1 MLLYI
6 AKWFLLYWR
15 LNQKEKMKNMIYKA
29 INEIYNML
37 DELNVENDADYDLIK
52 DIKINLD
59 FLEKEIGKLEGNN

>member
-1 MLLYI
+1 
-6 AKWFLLYWR
+6 
-15 LNQKEKMKNMIYKA
+15 MIYKA